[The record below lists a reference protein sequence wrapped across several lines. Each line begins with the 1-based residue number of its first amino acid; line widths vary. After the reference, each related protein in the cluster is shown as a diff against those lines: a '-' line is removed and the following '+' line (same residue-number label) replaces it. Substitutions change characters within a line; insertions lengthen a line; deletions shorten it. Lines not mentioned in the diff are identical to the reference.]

1 MVSPFEIIGPPR
13 EIDGV
18 PAIYP
23 LQVRGPDEEI
33 VYLTQI
39 RADLPAVAAWDAIR
53 SVVAPEEEEPTL
65 HAVAEAA
72 TTSSTKTTR

>member
-1 MVSPFEIIGPPR
+1 MTVHANSITISSV
-13 EIDGV
+13 V
-18 PAIYP
+18 PEQFIVCARGAIE
-23 LQVRGPDEEI
+23 L
-33 VYLTQI
+33 
-39 RADLPAVAAWDAIR
+39 AVAAWDAIR